1 MQVLLAL
8 HKLFIE
14 VELVVVVVLVLVWK
28 GCSQEIPKVFFGR
41 CSAKDFFSSVVKAG
55 GVAKHWDTDVRLS
68 RFYIC
73 LGIEVRADYL

>member
-1 MQVLLAL
+1 MER
-8 HKLFIE
+8 LFTGDTEGI
-14 VELVVVVVLVLVWK
+14 LVVAV
-28 GCSQEIPKVFFGR
+28 QRI
-41 CSAKDFFSSVVKAG
+41 FFSSVVKAG